1 MKRIFLSF
9 SSDNLD
15 QVRGFR
21 LLAKNPNYEL
31 DIYDESIKTAI
42 NSTNADYIKRI
53 IGDKISRASV
63 TLCLIGTTTHQS
75 AWVDWEL
82 ERSHKEGN
90 QIIAMALKGVDR
102 ATLPKKIKELGLA
115 FYPWDPSSLSNK
127 IKG

>member
-21 LLAKNPNYEL
+21 LLVKNPNYDL
-31 DIYDESIKTAI
+31 DLYDESIKTAI
-42 NSTNADYIKRI
+42 NSTNSDYIKKV
-53 IGDKISRASV
+53 IGDKITRASV
-63 TLCLIGTTTHQS
+63 TLCLIGKTTHES
-75 AWVDWEL
+75 SWVDWEL

-90 QIIAMALKGVDR
+90 QIIAMALKDVDR
-102 ATLPKKIKELGLA
+102 AVLPKKVKELGLN
-115 FYPWDPSSLSNK
+115 FYPWDPSNLSNK

>member
-21 LLAKNPNYEL
+21 LLAKNPNYDL
-31 DIYDESIKTAI
+31 DLYDESIKTAI
-42 NSTNADYIKRI
+42 ESTNADYIKKV

-63 TLCLIGTTTHQS
+63 TLCLIGKTTHQS
-75 AWVDWEL
+75 SWVDWEH

-90 QIIAMALKGVDR
+90 QIIAMALKGINK
-102 ATLPKKIKELGLA
+102 ATLPKKIKQLNLS
-115 FYPWDPSSLSNK
+115 FYPWDPSNLLKK

>member
-9 SSDNLD
+9 SSDNLE

-21 LLAKNPNYEL
+21 LLAKNPNYDL
-31 DIYDESIKTAI
+31 DLYDESIKTAI
-42 NSTNADYIKRI
+42 DSTNADYIKKV
-53 IGDKISRASV
+53 IGEKISRASV
-63 TLCLIGTTTHQS
+63 TLCLIGKTTYQS
-75 AWVDWEL
+75 SWVDWEL

-102 ATLPKKIKELGLA
+102 ATLPKKIKELNLS
-115 FYPWDPSSLSNK
+115 FYPWDPSNLLNK